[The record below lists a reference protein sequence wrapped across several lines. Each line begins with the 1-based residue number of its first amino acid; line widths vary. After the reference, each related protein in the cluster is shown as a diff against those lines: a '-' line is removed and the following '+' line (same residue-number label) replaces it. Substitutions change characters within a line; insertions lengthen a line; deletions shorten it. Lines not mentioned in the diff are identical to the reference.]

1 MALAF
6 WFLPVPAPHSMCPCS
21 KNYPHQTN
29 QQSSDAERNYE
40 NYDVLKQT
48 EMARPVKR
56 IKQYENKP
64 NDDAKH

>member
-1 MALAF
+1 MTIDARVDRSDKSICLLMTLVF
-6 WFLPVPAPHSMCPCS
+6 RFLPVPAPDSMSPRS

-48 EMARPVKR
+48 EVA
-56 IKQYENKP
+56 
-64 NDDAKH
+64 